1 MLARKIFKCKNAHIK
16 IFATLALC
24 FKQSAVLMAK
34 ALNDSPDIS
43 VKLSVLHCVV
53 LTGQLLSIAM

>member
-1 MLARKIFKCKNAHIK
+1 MLARKIFKCKNV
-16 IFATLALC
+16 
-24 FKQSAVLMAK
+24 KQSAVLMAK